1 MSSTVIFPHAT
12 SDCHIIGGVVAV
24 TTSMK
29 SLVSTDGQT
38 RKFGVKKVDEGHI
51 STVKR

>member
-1 MSSTVIFPHAT
+1 MSSAVIFPYAT
-12 SDCHIIGGVVAV
+12 SHIIGGVVAV

-38 RKFGVKKVDEGHI
+38 RKFGIKKVDEGHI

>member
-1 MSSTVIFPHAT
+1 MSGPVIFPHAT
-12 SDCHIIGGVVAV
+12 SHIIGGVVAV
-24 TTSMK
+24 TISMK

-38 RKFGVKKVDEGHI
+38 RKFGIKKVDEGHI

>member
-12 SDCHIIGGVVAV
+12 SHIIGGVIAV

-29 SLVSTDGQT
+29 SLVSTDGKT
-38 RKFGVKKVDEGHI
+38 RKFGVKTLMRVIFPPSKG
-51 STVKR
+51 K